1 MTTLLALEGVSLQ
14 VADGSRTRQVLR
26 DVRLDLAAGDFLAVM
41 GPSGSGKT
49 SLLSV
54 ACGLVTPTAGR
65 VSVLGQQPPTK
76 ARRWWTDRRRRD
88 IGAVY
93 QRLNLVPGLTALENV
108 ILPLEL
114 DGVSRR
120 AATVEGCRALEVVEI
135 DRLGDVDT
143 ELLSVGEQ
151 QLVAIARGMVGRRR
165 ILLADEPTAALDRVG
180 GDLVVRQLARVA
192 EEGRGVLMVTHS
204 AEQAAWADRV
214 IALQDG
220 RLVDDLEETGPAC
233 AHQDPARERQ
243 P

>member
-1 MTTLLALEGVSLQ
+1 MTTPLTLERVGLQ
-14 VADGSRTRQVLR
+14 VTDGTRTRHVLR
-26 DVRLDLAAGDFLAVM
+26 DVSLDLGEGDFLAVM

-65 VSVLGQQPPTK
+65 VSVLGHQPPAK
-76 ARRWWTDRRRRD
+76 PRRWWTERRRRD
-88 IGAVY
+88 IGVVY

-114 DGVSRR
+114 DGVSRMV
-120 AATVEGCRALEVVEI
+120 AAAKGRRALEAMEI
-135 DRLGDVDT
+135 DDLAEEGADR
-143 ELLSVGEQ
+143 LSVGEQ
-151 QLVAIARGMVGRRR
+151 QLVAVARGMVGDRR
-165 ILLADEPTAALDRVG
+165 ILLADEPTAALDRAG
-180 GDLVVRQLARVA
+180 ADLVVRQLARVA
-192 EEGRGVLMVTHS
+192 KEGSGVLMVTHS

-233 AHQDPARERQ
+233 AHRDPARERQ